1 MSVCLHRKSKT
12 KPNGKKPPTEEKKP
26 YLEPDCTKV
35 RVVDFDLK
43 ELVVLPPEIDLNE
56 WLASN
61 SKCIKFPV
69 LVLALEQILLVAFD
83 RVEPVLTAHFGINA
97 QRVKQW
103 PVLNRKALKL
113 TCLVMSSFRRYLKN
127 KQKKKKHHSL
137 GICPSQEKAAHYFR
151 LV

>member
-1 MSVCLHRKSKT
+1 MRTYGNGNLLVGTLFDYLSCLYRKSKT

-61 SKCIKFPV
+61 SKRIKLP
-69 LVLALEQILLVAFD
+69 LLIFIVF
-83 RVEPVLTAHFGINA
+83 EPSFCYSRAWFTRACFS
-97 QRVKQW
+97 
-103 PVLNRKALKL
+103 RK
-113 TCLVMSSFRRYLKN
+113 
-127 KQKKKKHHSL
+127 
-137 GICPSQEKAAHYFR
+137 
-151 LV
+151 

>member
-1 MSVCLHRKSKT
+1 MCNGKIRGGGKVWRRELACRDTTQLCACLYRKSKT

-61 SKCIKFPV
+61 SKRIQLPL
-69 LVLALEQILLVAFD
+69 LVLIVSQSMGLEQIFQLAF
-83 RVEPVLTAHFGINA
+83 VSLEPGFNHACF
-97 QRVKQW
+97 
-103 PVLNRKALKL
+103 
-113 TCLVMSSFRRYLKN
+113 TCK
-127 KQKKKKHHSL
+127 
-137 GICPSQEKAAHYFR
+137 
-151 LV
+151 